1 MRFWWEMMRKWL
13 LLFVLIQDV
22 WDLGGKLEKWL
33 KHLCWLICRLPKL
46 NRNLRKDGQRRQIKW
61 LPKRRRNGKED
72 SRRLRMKK
80 KRQTWN
86 LQSFK
91 GRLVLHFWYK
101 KLLVTPSYKRVT
113 SIHIPFAKW
122 NMIWSCLAFG
132 EGRNRLCFPVDTNPL
147 FTHPTHEWW
156 TTPPVSMSSTLFA
169 KPCWFFHVTRESD
182 QWKCCETRVRVF
194 HLNSTRIKCLTSI
207 CRC

>member
-46 NRNLRKDGQRRQIKW
+46 NRNLRKDGQRRPIKW

-91 GRLVLHFWYK
+91 GRLALHFWYK
-101 KLLVTPSYKRVT
+101 KLLVKPSYKRVT

-132 EGRNRLCFPVDTNPL
+132 EGRNRLCVPVDTNPHQCLCPRL
-147 FTHPTHEWW
+147 FLQSLVGSFTSLENQISESAVRPG
-156 TTPPVSMSSTLFA
+156 
-169 KPCWFFHVTRESD
+169 CGFFILIQQE
-182 QWKCCETRVRVF
+182 
-194 HLNSTRIKCLTSI
+194 
-207 CRC
+207 